1 MLTDCTRSSL
11 SSATFFACCKCH
23 REQHTQQF
31 NDPTFQVN
39 LACLVVHE
47 NAMGRLMQKIQAE
60 KHIRLTISMTWQQ
73 QHAVAIFAE
82 KIIRLQCVIYT
93 TIILPSI
100 KPVKMLQYFYL
111 LYTCSTK
118 VLSQYSSIFLTLRK
132 NLSKTTNWRD
142 TMTVVF
148 LRS

>member
-1 MLTDCTRSSL
+1 
-11 SSATFFACCKCH
+11 
-23 REQHTQQF
+23 
-31 NDPTFQVN
+31 
-39 LACLVVHE
+39 
-47 NAMGRLMQKIQAE
+47 
-60 KHIRLTISMTWQQ
+60 MTWQQ

-111 LYTCSTK
+111 LYTRSTK
-118 VLSQYSSIFLTLRK
+118 VLSQYGSIFLTLRN